1 MTDDAEE
8 RPQDAMDTAESA
20 HAEAA
25 GPQPPPDVAEDP
37 PPEPLLAALDR
48 PEGPCGPVLRYE
60 GTFDAIREARRDE
73 DPTLPQGVWETD
85 VKRADWPAVARL
97 CSAALAEKSKD
108 LHFAFW
114 LTEAWTHVE
123 GLAGFRRG
131 LDLTN
136 SLLEEYWADIHPQ
149 IEEDGDL
156 DYRLGP
162 MRWAAEQFPRL
173 LRLVPITA
181 PGGGDSRAMR
191 LKDHEDV
198 VRLEA
203 LAKRDA
209 DAARREAKRYP
220 TRDEWDASVEA
231 TPLPYVLALVPVLEA
246 CQRELERL
254 DLILEEHCPK
264 EAPSLSGI
272 RGVLEDIETRLHG
285 WVDDKGGVLPGREE
299 DVPAEAEPGAP
310 DNEEDAMSD
319 SDDTAPVARAEEG
332 TVEGVRG
339 PIRSRADAYRRLSEA
354 ADYLIRTEPH
364 SPVPYLVKRAVEWG
378 DLSFGELLVELVDG
392 GGDHQRILRLL
403 GLDELGRKKSQ
414 KKG

>member
-1 MTDDAEE
+1 MSETMTDETTETEEEDGAE
-8 RPQDAMDTAESA
+8 DSA
-20 HAEAA
+20 
-25 GPQPPPDVAEDP
+25 PPSPPPDVADDP
-37 PPEPLLAALDR
+37 PPEPLLAPLEGT
-48 PEGPCGPVLRYE
+48 EGPCGPVLRYE

-97 CSAALAEKSKD
+97 CAAALSEKSKD
-108 LHFAFW
+108 LHLALW

-136 SLLEEYWADIHPQ
+136 SLLEEYWAEIHPQ

-162 MRWAAEQFPRL
+162 LRWASEQFPRL

-181 PGGGDSRAMR
+181 PATGDARPMR

-198 VRLEA
+198 VRIEA

-220 TRDEWDASVEA
+220 ARAEWEASVEA
-231 TPLPYVLALVPVLEA
+231 TPLGYVLALVPVLEA

-264 EAPSLSGI
+264 EAPSLSAI
-272 RGVLEDIETRLHG
+272 RGVLGDIESRLHG
-285 WVDDKGGVLPGREE
+285 WVTAKGGVLPGEEE
-299 DVPAEAEPGAP
+299 DDAPAGPDAPETPDAPESPGE
-310 DNEEDAMSD
+310 EEDAMAD
-319 SDDTAPVARAEEG
+319 RKTKDAAAEPG
-332 TVEGVRG
+332 TG
-339 PIRSRADAYRRLSEA
+339 PIRSRAEAYRRLSEA

-364 SPVPYLVKRAVEWG
+364 SPVPYVVKRAVEWG
-378 DLSFGELLVELVDG
+378 DLSFGELLVELVEG
-392 GGDHQRILRLL
+392 GGDHQRVLRLL
-403 GLDELGRKKSQ
+403 GLDELGRKKTP
-414 KKG
+414 KDKG